1 MHFKRN
7 ARGSEQAMRG
17 DITATEERPTL
28 KTIAFLT
35 GLGVTTVSRALKNG
49 PEIGEDTKERVRQIA
64 KQIGYR
70 PNRAGVR
77 LRTGK
82 TNVIS
87 LILNTHEESMGLV
100 SEMVYGITEALVG
113 TPYHLVITS
122 YSLTDPMEP
131 IRYIVE
137 TRSADGVIISHTE
150 ENDAR
155 VSYLTEHNF
164 PFATHGRTNM
174 GIVHP
179 WHDYDNDAYAYEA
192 VKMLAIRGRKSI
204 ALNGP
209 PPHLLYAKHMRSGFE
224 RGLREFGIKEHPWT
238 ALDTGIDVERIRE
251 LGLEVGQRSDRPD
264 GIVCNAPLSA
274 LALASGLEAGGITIG
289 KGIDIV
295 TKRNSQLL
303 AWIRKDLLTIS
314 EDFRVAGRDLAN
326 SVMAR
331 ISGKNPLELQSLA
344 KPGLHSN

>member
-1 MHFKRN
+1 MKGELD
-7 ARGSEQAMRG
+7 AA
-17 DITATEERPTL
+17 EERPTL

-64 KQIGYR
+64 KQVGYR

-100 SEMVYGITEALVG
+100 SEMVYGITEALTG

-122 YSLTDPMEP
+122 YALKDPMEP
-131 IRYIVE
+131 IRYVVE
-137 TRSADGVIISHTE
+137 TRSADGLIISRTE
-150 ENDAR
+150 ANDPR
-155 VSYLTEHNF
+155 VTYLTEHNF
-164 PFATHGRTNM
+164 PFATHGRTDM

-179 WHDYDNDAYAYEA
+179 WHDYDNEAYAYEA
-192 VKMLAIRGRKSI
+192 VKLLVKNGRSSI

-209 PPHLLYAKHMRSGFE
+209 PAHLLYAKHMRAGFD
-224 RGLREFGIKEHPWT
+224 RGLREFGIKEYPWVP
-238 ALDTGIDVERIRE
+238 LDTGTDVELIRQ
-251 LGLEVGQRSDRPD
+251 LGLAAGQKNDHLD
-264 GIVCNAPLSA
+264 GIVCSAPLSA
-274 LALASGLEAGGITIG
+274 LGLVAGLEASGKVIG
-289 KGIDIV
+289 KDIDIV

-303 AWIRKDLLTIS
+303 AWFRKDLLTIN

-326 SVMAR
+326 AVMAR
-331 ISGKNPLELQSLA
+331 IEGADPATLQTLA
-344 KPGLHSN
+344 KPTMHAD

>member
-1 MHFKRN
+1 MN
-7 ARGSEQAMRG
+7 G
-17 DITATEERPTL
+17 DLDAAEERPTL

-49 PEIGEDTKERVRQIA
+49 PEIGEETKERVRQIA
-64 KQIGYR
+64 KQVGYR

-100 SEMVYGITEALVG
+100 SEMVYGITEALAG

-131 IRYIVE
+131 IRYVVE
-137 TRSADGVIISHTE
+137 TRSADGVIISHTQA
-150 ENDAR
+150 NDPR
-155 VSYLTEHNF
+155 VTYLVEHNF
-164 PFATHGRTNM
+164 PFATHGRTDM

-179 WHDYDNDAYAYEA
+179 WHDYDNEAYAYEA
-192 VKMLAIRGRKSI
+192 VKLLAKRGRKSI

-209 PPHLLYAKHMRSGFE
+209 PTHLLYAKHMRTGFD
-224 RGLREFGIKEHPWT
+224 RAIKEFGLVEYPWI
-238 ALDTGIDVERIRE
+238 ARDTDADIDEINQ
-251 LGLEVGQRSDRPD
+251 LGLATAENPMRPD

-274 LALASGLEAGGITIG
+274 LALVSGLESGGMKIG
-289 KGIDIV
+289 SDIDVV

-303 AWIRKDLLTIS
+303 AWFRKDILTIN
-314 EDFRVAGRDLAN
+314 EDFRAAGKDLAN
-326 SVMAR
+326 AVIAR
-331 ISGKNPLELQSLA
+331 IEGVDPAKLQTLA
-344 KPGLHSN
+344 KPEMRPA

>member
-1 MHFKRN
+1 MKDDTHPL
-7 ARGSEQAMRG
+7 
-17 DITATEERPTL
+17 EERPTL

-35 GLGVTTVSRALKNG
+35 GLGVTTVSRALKDG
-49 PEIGEDTKERVRQIA
+49 PEIGQDTKERVRQIA
-64 KQIGYR
+64 KQVGYR

-87 LILNTHEESMGLV
+87 LVLNTHEESMGLV
-100 SEMVYGITEALVG
+100 SEMVYGITEALAG
-113 TPYHLVITS
+113 TSYHLVITS
-122 YSLTDPMEP
+122 YALNDPMEP

-150 ENDAR
+150 EKDPR
-155 VSYLTEHNF
+155 VAYLTEHNF

-179 WHDYDNDAYAYEA
+179 WHDYDNEAYCYEA
-192 VKMLAIRGRKSI
+192 VKMLANRGRKCI

-209 PPHLLYAKHMRSGFE
+209 PAHLLYAKHMRAGFE
-224 RGLREFGIKEHPWT
+224 RAIKEFGLTEFPWT
-238 ALDTGIDVERIRE
+238 PQDTGTNVEAIYQ
-251 LGLEVGQRSDRPD
+251 LGLEAGQQAERPD

-274 LALASGLEAGGITIG
+274 LALVSGLESAGLKIA
-289 KGIDIV
+289 KDIDIV

-303 AWIRKDLLTIS
+303 AWFRKDLLTIG
-314 EDFRVAGRDLAN
+314 EDFRLAGHDLAKA
-326 SVMAR
+326 VMAR
-331 ISGKNPLELQSLA
+331 IEGREPTGLQTLA
-344 KPGLHSN
+344 KPSLIAG

>member
-1 MHFKRN
+1 MTV
-7 ARGSEQAMRG
+7 EIQA
-17 DITATEERPTL
+17 AEERPTL

-35 GLGVTTVSRALKNG
+35 GLGITTVSRALKNG

-64 KQIGYR
+64 KQVGYR

-87 LILNTHEESMGLV
+87 LVLNTHEESMGLV
-100 SEMVYGITEALVG
+100 SEMVYGITEALAG

-122 YSLTDPMEP
+122 YSLNDPMEP
-131 IRYIVE
+131 IRYVVE

-150 ENDAR
+150 ENDSR

-179 WHDYDNDAYAYEA
+179 WHDFDNDAYAYEA
-192 VKMLAIRGRKSI
+192 VKMLAKRGRKSI

-209 PPHLLYAKHMRSGFE
+209 PTHLLYAKHMRAGFE
-224 RGLREFGIKEHPWT
+224 RGMKEFGLTEFPWT
-238 ALDTGIDVERIRE
+238 ALDAGSGVENIQQ
-251 LGLEVGQRSDRPD
+251 LGQRAGEASQRPD

-274 LALASGLEAGGITIG
+274 LALVSGLEASGMVIA
-289 KGIDIV
+289 KDIDIV

-303 AWIRKDLLTIS
+303 AWFRKDLLTIG
-314 EDFRVAGRDLAN
+314 EDFRIAGRDLAIA
-326 SVMAR
+326 VMAR
-331 ISGKNPLELQSLA
+331 IEGKEPTGLQTLA
-344 KPGLHSN
+344 KPTLTSE

>member
-1 MHFKRN
+1 
-7 ARGSEQAMRG
+7 MRG
-17 DITATEERPTL
+17 GNDVAEERPTL

-64 KQIGYR
+64 KQVGYR

-87 LILNTHEESMGLV
+87 LVLNTHEESMGLV
-100 SEMVYGITEALVG
+100 SEIVYGITEALAG

-131 IRYIVE
+131 IRYVVE
-137 TRSADGVIISHTE
+137 TRSADGLIMSHTE
-150 ENDAR
+150 ANDPR
-155 VSYLTEHNF
+155 VTYLMDHNF
-164 PFATHGRTNM
+164 PFATHGRTQM
-174 GIVHP
+174 GVTHP
-179 WHDYDNDAYAYEA
+179 WHDYDNEAYAYAA
-192 VKMLAIRGRKSI
+192 VKMLAERGRKLI

-209 PPHLLYAKHMRSGFE
+209 PAHLLYASHMRAGFE
-224 RGLREFGIKEHPWT
+224 RAIKDFGLTEFNWT
-238 ALDTGIDVERIRE
+238 SRDSGADVEHIRQ
-251 LGLEVGQRSDRPD
+251 LGLETGKLPNHPD

-274 LALASGLEAGGITIG
+274 LALVSGLEASGIEIG
-289 KGIDIV
+289 KHIDVV

-303 AWIRKDLLTIS
+303 AWFRKDLLTIN
-314 EDFRVAGRDLAN
+314 EDFRAAGRDLAKA
-326 SVMAR
+326 VMAR
-331 ISGKNPLELQSLA
+331 IEGADPETLQTLA
-344 KPGLHSN
+344 VPILA

>member
-1 MHFKRN
+1 MKGGVDAN
-7 ARGSEQAMRG
+7 
-17 DITATEERPTL
+17 EERPTL

-49 PEIGEDTKERVRQIA
+49 PEIGQETKERVRQIA
-64 KQIGYR
+64 KQVGYR

-100 SEMVYGITEALVG
+100 SEMVYGITEGLAG

-131 IRYIVE
+131 VRYVVE
-137 TRSADGVIISHTE
+137 TRSSDGVIISHTE
-150 ENDAR
+150 ANDPR
-155 VSYLTEHNF
+155 VAYLTEHNF
-164 PFATHGRTNM
+164 PFATHGRTDM

-179 WHDYDNDAYAYEA
+179 WHDYDNEAYAYEA
-192 VKMLAIRGRKSI
+192 VQLLAKRGRKSI

-209 PPHLLYAKHMRSGFE
+209 PAHLLYAKHMRAGFD
-224 RGLREFGIKEHPWT
+224 RALRDFGLTEHPWVSR
-238 ALDTGIDVERIRE
+238 DTGVNIDNIQL
-251 LGLEVGQRSDRPD
+251 LGLEAGKKHDHPD

-274 LALASGLEAGGITIG
+274 LALVNGLEAAGLSIG
-289 KGIDIV
+289 KQIDVV

-303 AWIRKDLLTIS
+303 AWFRKDLLTIS
-314 EDFRVAGRDLAN
+314 EDFRAAGKDLARA
-326 SVMAR
+326 VLAR
-331 ISGKNPLELQSLA
+331 IEGADPATLQTLA
-344 KPGLHSN
+344 KPDVPHNN

>member
-1 MHFKRN
+1 MK
-7 ARGSEQAMRG
+7 G
-17 DITATEERPTL
+17 DIDAAEERPTL

-49 PEIGEDTKERVRQIA
+49 PEIGEETKERVRQIA
-64 KQIGYR
+64 KQVGYR

-100 SEMVYGITEALVG
+100 SEMVYGITEALAG

-131 IRYIVE
+131 IRYVVE

-150 ENDAR
+150 ANDPR
-155 VSYLTEHNF
+155 VTYLMEHNF
-164 PFATHGRTNM
+164 PFATHGRTDM
-174 GIVHP
+174 GVVHP
-179 WHDYDNDAYAYEA
+179 WHDYDNEAYAYQA
-192 VKMLAIRGRKSI
+192 VKLLADRGRKRI

-209 PPHLLYAKHMRSGFE
+209 PAHLLYSKFMRKGFD
-224 RGLREFGIKEHPWT
+224 RGLKDFGLTEYPWVS
-238 ALDTGIDVERIRE
+238 LDTGANIDHIRD
-251 LGLEVGQRSDRPD
+251 LGLEVGQKSVRPD

-274 LALASGLEAGGITIG
+274 LALVAGLEAAGMTIG
-289 KGIDIV
+289 KDMDVV

-303 AWIRKDLLTIS
+303 AWFRKDLLTIK
-314 EDFRVAGRDLAN
+314 EDFRVAGKDLAN
-326 SVMAR
+326 AVMAR
-331 ISGKNPLELQSLA
+331 IEGADPSTLQTLA
-344 KPGLHSN
+344 TPEAQ